1 MSIRL
6 KVVGAFLALLVIVA
20 GLEMHNR
27 QFISDITGDAVM
39 INLAGTERY
48 RTIKLAFLSHHYLDT
63 GSVKDRDDIQAEI
76 TRYEQVLQG
85 LMHGSRELGLKAVK
99 SPGIMTALQE
109 VAAFW
114 EGYKRHV
121 TQVIADAPLSERRV
135 ALEMVDRDMPSILE
149 QMDKVTFALDRQS
162 TGAVERH
169 RQVRFYLLVMF
180 AIVSL
185 LLTVEIIRAFW
196 RPMNRLL
203 AAIDKVAAGDL
214 DSELKMERNDEFARV
229 AASFNQMIRN
239 LTRSRK
245 DLEKVNKEL
254 EDFTYTVSH
263 DLKEPLRSIASF
275 SHFVQEDYKDK
286 LDDEGRDYLDR
297 IVRASGRMKHLIDD
311 LLTLSRVGRIRNPFV
326 HVPSA
331 DVISEVLFSLS
342 RRVEEKNA
350 EVKVQ
355 GNLPEIYC
363 DRILLHQIFLNLLS
377 NAVKFG
383 DKGHPVIEIGCD
395 TLPGEYRFYVRDN
408 GIGIDERY
416 HEKIFEIFER
426 LNRKEDYEGTGAGLT
441 IVKKVIEEHH
451 GRIWVES
458 RLNEGSTFYFTI
470 PNVQAE
476 EATT

>member
-1 MSIRL
+1 MSIRF
-6 KVVGAFLALLVIVA
+6 KVVGAFLLLFAIVA

-27 QFISDITGDAVM
+27 QFIADISGDAVM
-39 INLAGTERY
+39 INFAGTERY
-48 RTIKLAFLSHHYLDT
+48 RAVKLAFLSHSYLDKSET
-63 GSVKDRDDIQAEI
+63 KDRDDIQAEI

-85 LMHGSRELGLKAVK
+85 LMHGSKELGLKGVK
-99 SPGIMTALQE
+99 SPDVMAALQE

-114 EGYKRHV
+114 EEYKRHI
-121 TQVIADAPLSERRV
+121 TQVTKEAPLSERRE
-135 ALEMVDRDMPSILE
+135 ALDRIDIEMPPLLE
-149 QMDKVTFALDRQS
+149 KMDAVTFTLDRQS
-162 TGAVERH
+162 TGAVERY
-169 RQVRFYLLVMF
+169 RQVRFYLLVIF
-180 AIVSL
+180 TIVGL
-185 LLTVEIIRAFW
+185 LLTAEIIRAFW

-203 AAIDKVAAGDL
+203 AAIDKVAEGDL
-214 DSELKMERNDEFARV
+214 DLELRMERDDEFARV
-229 AASFNQMIRN
+229 ADSFNQMTRN
-239 LTRSRK
+239 LKRSRK

-297 IVRASGRMKHLIDD
+297 IIKASGRMKHLIDD
-311 LLTLSRVGRIRNPFV
+311 LLTLSRVGRIRNPFA
-326 HVPSA
+326 HVPSV
-331 DVISEVLFSLS
+331 DIINEVLFSLS
-342 RRVEEKNA
+342 RRLEEKNA

-355 GNLPEIYC
+355 DNLPEIYC
-363 DRILLHQIFLNLLS
+363 DRILLHQVFLNLLS

-383 DKGHPVIEIGCD
+383 DKEHPVIEIGCD
-395 TLPGEYRFYVRDN
+395 TSPGEYRFHVGDN

-451 GRIWVES
+451 GKVWVES
-458 RLNEGSTFYFTI
+458 SLNEGSTFYFTI
-470 PNVQAE
+470 PRVTAE
-476 EATT
+476 EAAA